1 MILVNNSL
9 LTQMVFN
16 RSDRCGGGGIRREG
30 MGSSDR
36 EFNNNF
42 TIMILR
48 RHDCEDKKGRIKE
61 EESKE
66 K

>member
-16 RSDRCGGGGIRREG
+16 RSDSVWWWWNQEEG

-61 EESKE
+61 EEK
-66 K
+66 